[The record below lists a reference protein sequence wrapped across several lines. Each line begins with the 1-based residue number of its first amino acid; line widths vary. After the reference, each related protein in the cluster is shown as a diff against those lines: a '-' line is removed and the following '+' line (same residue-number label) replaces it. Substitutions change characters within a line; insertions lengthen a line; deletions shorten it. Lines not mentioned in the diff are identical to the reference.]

1 MRPTLRQLQ
10 YLVAVAETGK
20 FHEAARS
27 LNVSQPSL
35 SAQIAEAEEQ
45 LGAVLVERG
54 RHGAIMTPLGEEV
67 VRRARA
73 ILTQVEDMKAL
84 AQRPAGEV
92 AGRYRLG
99 TVPTIGPYLL
109 PSAVKELH
117 RLFPELR
124 MSVREERTVDLEE
137 RLADGRLDMIIS
149 TPEDHVNGECM
160 ELFEETLYVCAAQED
175 DLSRKSGPVDL
186 EALKG
191 RELLSLGPGHRLSLI
206 IQRLAD
212 TAGAHVSTEY
222 EGTSLD
228 AVRQMATMGA
238 GVAIL
243 PNLYAVV
250 EAQRDPG
257 QVVRPIRHELARRRI
272 GLIWRKGSPL
282 TDTIG
287 TMGQVF
293 RDVAKQLLSAPAPRT
308 PARRKKAKPIT

>member
-10 YLVAVAETGK
+10 YLVAVADTGK
-20 FHEAARS
+20 FNDAARS

-54 RHGAIMTPLGEEV
+54 RHGAIMTPMGDEV
-67 VRRARA
+67 VRRARS
-73 ILTQVEDMKAL
+73 ILSQVEDLKAL
-84 AQRPAGEV
+84 VQRSEGEV

-109 PSAVKELH
+109 PSAVKQLH

-124 MSVREERTVDLEE
+124 MIVREARTADLEE
-137 RLADGRLDMIIS
+137 RLGDGRLDMIIS

-175 DLSRKSGPVDL
+175 ELSRKTGPVELDD
-186 EALKG
+186 LKG

-250 EAQRDPG
+250 EAQRDPT
-257 QVVRPIRHELARRRI
+257 QVVRPIRDKIARRKI
-272 GLIWRKGSPL
+272 GLIWRRGSPL
-282 TDTIG
+282 ASTISS
-287 TMGQVF
+287 MGEVF
-293 RDVAKQLLSAPAPRT
+293 RDVALEILAADT
-308 PARRKKAKPIT
+308 ARKGRKVSPH

>member
-20 FHEAARS
+20 FHDAARK

-45 LGAVLVERG
+45 LGAILVERG
-54 RHGAIMTPLGEEV
+54 RHGAFMTPLGEEV

-73 ILTQVEDMKAL
+73 ILTQVEDLKTL

-92 AGRYRLG
+92 VGRYRLG

-117 RLFPELR
+117 RLFPELI
-124 MSVREERTVDLEE
+124 MSVREQRTADLDE
-137 RLADGRLDMIIS
+137 RLMDGRLDMIIS

-160 ELFEETLYVCAAQED
+160 DLFEETLYVCAAQED
-175 DLSRKSGPVDL
+175 DLSQAGGPVGLD
-186 EALKG
+186 ALKG
-191 RELLSLGPGHRLSLI
+191 RELLTLGPGHRLSLI

-212 TAGAHVSTEY
+212 EAGAHVSTEY

-250 EAQRDPG
+250 EAQRDPT
-257 QVVRPIRHELARRRI
+257 QVVRPIRHRIARRNI

-282 TDTIG
+282 ADTIG
-287 TMGQVF
+287 AMGAVF
-293 RDVAKQLLSAPAPRT
+293 RDVAKTLLAEDAVRPKRRT
-308 PARRKKAKPIT
+308 PSR

>member
-35 SAQIAEAEEQ
+35 SAQIADAEDQ

-109 PSAVKELH
+109 PSSVKELH

-137 RLADGRLDMIIS
+137 RLGDGRLDMIIS
-149 TPEDHVNGECM
+149 TPEDHVSGECM

-175 DLSRKSGPVDL
+175 DLSRKGGPVDL
-186 EALKG
+186 DALKG

-212 TAGAHVSTEY
+212 AAGAHVSTEY

-250 EAQRDPG
+250 EAQRDPS

-282 TDTIG
+282 AETIASMG
-287 TMGQVF
+287 TVF
-293 RDVAKQLLSAPAPRT
+293 RDVALTLLAEDASKPR
-308 PARRKKAKPIT
+308 RRVSPR

>member
-10 YLVAVAETGK
+10 YLVAVADTGK
-20 FHEAARS
+20 FHEAARL

-35 SAQIAEAEEQ
+35 SAQIAEAEHQ

-54 RHGAIMTPLGEEV
+54 RHGAFMTPLGEEV

-73 ILTQVEDMKAL
+73 ILIQVEDLKAFTL
-84 AQRPAGEV
+84 RPAGEV

-99 TVPTIGPYLL
+99 TVSTIGPYLL
-109 PSAVKELH
+109 PGAVRELH

-124 MSVREERTVDLEE
+124 MSVHESRIADLND
-137 RLADGRLDMIIS
+137 RLNDGRLDMIIS
-149 TPEDHVNGECM
+149 TPEDHASSAFM

-175 DLSRKSGPVDL
+175 ELSAEKGPVDV
-186 EALKG
+186 EALRG

-206 IQRLAD
+206 IQQLAD
-212 TAGAHVSTEY
+212 AAGAHVSTEY

-228 AVRQMATMGA
+228 AVRQTASMGE

-250 EAQRDPG
+250 EAKRDPS
-257 QVVRPIRHELARRRI
+257 QVVRPIRHKLARRKI
-272 GLIWRKGSPL
+272 GLIWREGSPL
-282 TDTIG
+282 SEPMTE
-287 TMGQVF
+287 MGKVM
-293 RDVAKQLLSAPAPRT
+293 RAVAAELLSSDGKEPK
-308 PARRKKAKPIT
+308 RRVSRR

>member
-10 YLVAVAETGK
+10 YLVAVADTGK
-20 FHEAARS
+20 FNEAARS
-27 LNVSQPSL
+27 VNVSQPSL

-54 RHGAIMTPLGEEV
+54 RHGAIMTPMGEEV

-73 ILTQVEDMKAL
+73 ILAQVEDLKAL
-84 AQRPAGEV
+84 VQRSEGEV

-124 MSVREERTVDLEE
+124 MSVREARTADLEE
-137 RLADGRLDMIIS
+137 RLGDGRLDMIIS

-175 DLSRKSGPVDL
+175 ELSRRTGPVELD
-186 EALKG
+186 ALKG

-206 IQRLAD
+206 IQHLAD
-212 TAGAHVSTEY
+212 AAGAHVSTEY

-250 EAQRDPG
+250 EAQRDPT
-257 QVVRPIRHELARRRI
+257 QVVRPIRHSIARRKI
-272 GLIWRKGSPL
+272 GLIWRRGSPL
-282 TDTIG
+282 ASTISS
-287 TMGQVF
+287 MGEVF
-293 RDVAKQLLSAPAPRT
+293 RDVALEILAADTARKGRKVSPR
-308 PARRKKAKPIT
+308 

>member
-10 YLVAVAETGK
+10 YLVAVADTGK
-20 FHEAARS
+20 FHEAARM

-35 SAQIAEAEEQ
+35 SAQIAEAEQQ

-67 VRRARA
+67 VRRARL
-73 ILTQVEDMKAL
+73 ILIQVEDLKAFTL
-84 AQRPAGEV
+84 RPSGEV

-109 PSAVKELH
+109 PGAIKELH
-117 RLFPELR
+117 RLYPELR
-124 MSVREERTVDLEE
+124 MSVREARTADLDE
-137 RLADGRLDMIIS
+137 RLMDGRLDMIIS
-149 TPEDHVNGECM
+149 TPEDHVNGAFM
-160 ELFEETLYVCAAQED
+160 ELFEETLVVCAAQED
-175 DLSRKSGPVDL
+175 ELSAKSGPVDL

-206 IQRLAD
+206 IQQLA
-212 TAGAHVSTEY
+212 TAAGAHVSTEY

-228 AVRQMATMGA
+228 AVRQTASMGE

-257 QVVRPIRHELARRRI
+257 QVVRPIRHKLARRKI
-272 GLIWRKGSPL
+272 GLIWREGSPL
-282 TDTIG
+282 AEPIME
-287 TMGQVF
+287 MGNVL
-293 RDVAKQLLSAPAPRT
+293 RSVAADLLNDDSGKPR
-308 PARRKKAKPIT
+308 RRVSRR

>member
-10 YLVAVAETGK
+10 YLVAVADTGR
-20 FHEAARS
+20 FNEAARR

-35 SAQIAEAEEQ
+35 SAQIAEAEQQ

-54 RHGAIMTPLGEEV
+54 RHGAIMTPMGEEV

-73 ILTQVEDMKAL
+73 VLTQVEDLKAFV
-84 AQRPAGEV
+84 QRTEGEV

-124 MSVREERTVDLEE
+124 MSVREARTADLEE
-137 RLADGRLDMIIS
+137 RLGDGRLDMIIS
-149 TPEDHVNGECM
+149 TPEDHANGECM

-175 DLSRKSGPVDL
+175 ELSRKSGPVDL
-186 EALKG
+186 DALKG

-212 TAGAHVSTEY
+212 AAGAHVSTEY

-250 EAQRDPG
+250 EAQRDPT
-257 QVVRPIRHELARRRI
+257 QVVRPIRHDIARRNI
-272 GLIWRKGSPL
+272 GLIWRRGSPL
-282 TDTIG
+282 ADTIG
-287 TMGQVF
+287 AMGAVF
-293 RDVAKQLLSAPAPRT
+293 RAVALDILAADKSRKGRKLSPR
-308 PARRKKAKPIT
+308 

>member
-10 YLVAVAETGK
+10 YLVALAETGK
-20 FHEAARS
+20 FHEAARA

-45 LGAVLVERG
+45 LGAILVERG

-73 ILTQVEDMKAL
+73 ILTQVEDLKAI

-99 TVPTIGPYLL
+99 TVATIGPYLL
-109 PSAVKELH
+109 PRAVKELH

-124 MSVREERTVDLEE
+124 MSVRESRTGDLQE
-137 RLADGRLDMIIS
+137 RLGDGRLDMIIS
-149 TPEDHVNGECM
+149 TPEDHVNGEQM

-175 DLSRKSGPVDL
+175 ELSRKTGPVDL
-186 EALKG
+186 DALKG

-212 TAGAHVSTEY
+212 AAGAHVSTEY

-257 QVVRPIRHELARRRI
+257 QVVRPIRHKLARRNI
-272 GLIWRKGSPL
+272 CLIWRKDSPL

-287 TMGQVF
+287 TMGGVF
-293 RDVAKQLLSAPAPRT
+293 REVAGQLLTAT
-308 PARRKKAKPIT
+308 PARRSRRPVSPR

>member
-10 YLVAVAETGK
+10 YLVAVADTGK
-20 FHEAARS
+20 FHEAARM

-35 SAQIAEAEEQ
+35 SAQIAEAEQQ

-67 VRRARA
+67 VRRARL
-73 ILTQVEDMKAL
+73 ILIQVEDLKAFTL
-84 AQRPAGEV
+84 RPSGEV

-109 PSAVKELH
+109 PGAIKELH
-117 RLFPELR
+117 RLYPELR
-124 MSVREERTVDLEE
+124 MSVREARTADLDE
-137 RLADGRLDMIIS
+137 RLMDGRLDMIIS
-149 TPEDHVNGECM
+149 TPEDHVNGAFM
-160 ELFEETLYVCAAQED
+160 ELFEETLFVCAAQED
-175 DLSRKSGPVDL
+175 ELSAKSGPVDL

-206 IQRLAD
+206 IQQLA
-212 TAGAHVSTEY
+212 TAAGAHVSTEY

-228 AVRQMATMGA
+228 AVRQTASMGE

-257 QVVRPIRHELARRRI
+257 QVVRPIRHKLARRKI
-272 GLIWRKGSPL
+272 GLIWREGSPL
-282 TDTIG
+282 AEPIME
-287 TMGQVF
+287 MGNVL
-293 RDVAKQLLSAPAPRT
+293 RSVAADLLNDDADKPR
-308 PARRKKAKPIT
+308 RRVSRR

>member
-20 FHEAARS
+20 FHEAAKA

-35 SAQIAEAEEQ
+35 SAQIAEAEQQ

-54 RHGAIMTPLGEEV
+54 RHGAIMTPLGDEI
-67 VRRARA
+67 VRRAR
-73 ILTQVEDMKAL
+73 IVLTQVEDMKAL
-84 AQRPAGEV
+84 AQRPAGDV

-99 TVPTIGPYLL
+99 TVSTIGPYLL

-117 RLFPELR
+117 RLYPELR
-124 MSVREERTVDLEE
+124 MSVREARTADLDE
-137 RLADGRLDMIIS
+137 RLADGRLDMII
-149 TPEDHVNGECM
+149 TTAEDHAGGASM

-175 DLSRKSGPVDL
+175 ELSSKTGPVDL

-191 RELLSLGPGHRLSLI
+191 RELLSLGPGHRLSLL
-206 IQRLAD
+206 IQRLAEE
-212 TAGAHVSTEY
+212 AGAHVSTEY

-243 PNLYAVV
+243 PNLYAVL

-257 QVVRPIRHELARRRI
+257 QVVRPIRHKLAQRRVS
-272 GLIWRKGSPL
+272 LVWRAGSPL
-282 TDTIG
+282 AEPIRV
-287 TMGQVF
+287 MGEVL
-293 RDVAKQLLSAPAPRT
+293 RSVASELVADMD
-308 PARRKKAKPIT
+308 AKPRRRVSPR

>member
-10 YLVAVAETGK
+10 YLVAVADTGK
-20 FHEAARS
+20 FHEAARM

-35 SAQIAEAEEQ
+35 SAQIAEAEQQ

-67 VRRARA
+67 VRRARL
-73 ILTQVEDMKAL
+73 ILIQVEDLKAFTL
-84 AQRPAGEV
+84 RPSGEV

-109 PSAVKELH
+109 PGAIKELH
-117 RLFPELR
+117 RLYPELR
-124 MSVREERTVDLEE
+124 MSVREARTADLDE
-137 RLADGRLDMIIS
+137 RLMDGRLDMIIS
-149 TPEDHVNGECM
+149 TPEDHVNGAFM
-160 ELFEETLYVCAAQED
+160 ELFEETLFVCAAQED
-175 DLSRKSGPVDL
+175 ELSAKSGPVDL
-186 EALKG
+186 DALKG

-206 IQRLAD
+206 IQQLA
-212 TAGAHVSTEY
+212 TAAGAHVSTEY

-228 AVRQMATMGA
+228 AVRQTASMGE

-257 QVVRPIRHELARRRI
+257 QVVRPIRHKLARRKI
-272 GLIWRKGSPL
+272 GLIWREGSPL
-282 TDTIG
+282 AEPIME
-287 TMGQVF
+287 MGNVL
-293 RDVAKQLLSAPAPRT
+293 RSVAADLLNDDADKPR
-308 PARRKKAKPIT
+308 RRVSRR

>member
-10 YLVAVAETGK
+10 YLVAIADTGR

-35 SAQIAEAEEQ
+35 SAQIADAEQQ

-54 RHGAIMTPLGEEV
+54 RHGAIMTPIGEEI

-73 ILTQVEDMKAL
+73 ILSQVEDLRSVAG
-84 AQRPAGEV
+84 RPAGLV

-149 TPEDHVNGECM
+149 TPEDHVNGQSM
-160 ELFEETLYVCAAQED
+160 PLFEETLYVCAAQED
-175 DLSRKSGPVDL
+175 PLSRDTGPVDL
-186 EALKG
+186 DALKG
-191 RELLSLGPGHRLSLI
+191 RELLSLGPGHRLSVI
-206 IQRLAD
+206 TQRLAD
-212 TAGAHVSTEY
+212 VAGAHVSTEY

-228 AVRQMATMGA
+228 AMRQMATMGA
-238 GVAIL
+238 GIAIL

-250 EAQRDPG
+250 EAQRDPT
-257 QVVRPIRHELARRRI
+257 QVVRPIRHELARRSI
-272 GLIWRKGSPL
+272 SLIWRKGSPV
-282 TDTIG
+282 TPAIEAFG
-287 TMGQVF
+287 EVF
-293 RDVAKQLLSAPAPRT
+293 RTVAAELIGAPHSAQP
-308 PARRKKAKPIT
+308 RRKARH

>member
-20 FHEAARS
+20 FHEAARA

-35 SAQIAEAEEQ
+35 SAQIAEAEQQ

-73 ILTQVEDMKAL
+73 ILTQVEDLKAL

-137 RLADGRLDMIIS
+137 RLGDGRLDMIIS

-175 DLSRKSGPVDL
+175 ELSQEDGPVDL
-186 EALKG
+186 SALKG
-191 RELLSLGPGHRLSLI
+191 RELLSLGPGHRLSVI
-206 IQRLAD
+206 IQHLAD

-250 EAQRDPG
+250 EAQRDPS
-257 QVVRPIRHELARRRI
+257 QVVRPIRHKLARRNI
-272 GLIWRKGSPL
+272 SLIWRRGSPL
-282 TDTIG
+282 VEPIG
-287 TMGQVF
+287 AMGEVL
-293 RDVAKQLLSAPAPRT
+293 RDVAGKLLQTT
-308 PARRKKAKPIT
+308 PDRASRSGAAGRRR

>member
-45 LGAVLVERG
+45 LGAILVERG
-54 RHGAIMTPLGEEV
+54 RHGAIMTPIGEEV

-73 ILTQVEDMKAL
+73 ILTQVEDLKAV
-84 AQRPAGEV
+84 AQRTAGEV

-99 TVPTIGPYLL
+99 TVATIGPYLL

-124 MSVREERTVDLEE
+124 MSVREERATDLEE

-149 TPEDHVNGECM
+149 TPEDHVNGACM
-160 ELFEETLYVCAAQED
+160 PLFEETLYVCAAQED
-175 DLSRKSGPVDL
+175 EISSKTGPIDL

-212 TAGAHVSTEY
+212 AAGAHVSTEY

-250 EAQRDPG
+250 EAQRDPT
-257 QVVRPIRHELARRRI
+257 QVVRPIRHPLARRNI
-272 GLIWRKGSPL
+272 GLIWRQGSPL
-282 TDTIG
+282 TETIE
-287 TMGQVF
+287 TMGGVL
-293 RDVAKQLLSAPAPRT
+293 RDVAVQLLEEGVPRQKRR
-308 PARRKKAKPIT
+308 PGAR

>member
-10 YLVAVAETGK
+10 YLVAVADTGK
-20 FHEAARS
+20 FHEAARM

-35 SAQIAEAEEQ
+35 SAQIAEAEQQ

-67 VRRARA
+67 VRRARL
-73 ILTQVEDMKAL
+73 ILIQVEDLKAFAL
-84 AQRPAGEV
+84 RPSGEV

-109 PSAVKELH
+109 PGAIKELH
-117 RLFPELR
+117 RLYPELR
-124 MSVREERTVDLEE
+124 MSVREARTADLDE
-137 RLADGRLDMIIS
+137 RLMDGRLDMIIS
-149 TPEDHVNGECM
+149 TPEDHVNGAFM
-160 ELFEETLYVCAAQED
+160 ELFEETLFVCAAQED
-175 DLSRKSGPVDL
+175 ELSAKSGPVDL

-206 IQRLAD
+206 IQQLA
-212 TAGAHVSTEY
+212 TAAGAHVSTEY

-228 AVRQMATMGA
+228 AVRQTASMGE

-257 QVVRPIRHELARRRI
+257 QVVRPIRHKLARRKI
-272 GLIWRKGSPL
+272 GLIWREGSPL
-282 TDTIG
+282 AEPIME
-287 TMGQVF
+287 MGNVL
-293 RDVAKQLLSAPAPRT
+293 RSVAADLLSDDAGKPR
-308 PARRKKAKPIT
+308 RRVSRR

>member
-10 YLVAVAETGK
+10 YLVAIAETGK
-20 FHEAARS
+20 FHEAAKA

-54 RHGAIMTPLGEEV
+54 RHGAFMTPVGEEV

-73 ILTQVEDMKAL
+73 ILAQVEDLKSVAR
-84 AQRPAGEV
+84 RPKGDV

-117 RLFPELR
+117 RLYPDLR

-137 RLADGRLDMIIS
+137 RLSDGRLDMIIS
-149 TPEDHVNGECM
+149 TAEDHVNGQQM
-160 ELFEETLYVCAAQED
+160 TLFEETLYVCAAQED
-175 DLSRKSGPVDL
+175 PLSQEEGPVSLD
-186 EALKG
+186 ALKG
-191 RELLSLGPGHRLSLI
+191 RELLSLGPGHRLSVI
-206 IQRLAD
+206 TQRLAD
-212 TAGAHVSTEY
+212 VAGAHVSTEY

-228 AVRQMATMGA
+228 AMRQMATMGA
-238 GVAIL
+238 GIAIL

-250 EAQRDPG
+250 EAQRDPT

-272 GLIWRKGSPL
+272 SLIWRKGSPV
-282 TDTIG
+282 TPAIEAF
-287 TMGQVF
+287 GQVF
-293 RDVAKQLLSAPAPRT
+293 RDVAAELIGGDAIAAAPKK
-308 PARRKKAKPIT
+308 RKTR

>member
-10 YLVAVAETGK
+10 YIVAVAEAGK
-20 FHEAARS
+20 FHEAARA

-35 SAQIAEAEEQ
+35 SAQIAEAEDQ
-45 LGAVLVERG
+45 LGVTLVERG

-67 VRRARA
+67 VRRARV
-73 ILTQVEDMKAL
+73 ILTQVEDLKAL
-84 AQRPAGEV
+84 AQRPAGDV

-99 TVPTIGPYLL
+99 TVPTVGPYFL
-109 PSAVKELH
+109 PNAVKELH

-124 MSVREERTVDLEE
+124 MSVREERTVDLDEH
-137 RLADGRLDMIIS
+137 LGDGRLDMIIS
-149 TPEDHVNGECM
+149 TPEDHVNGASM

-175 DLSRKSGPVDL
+175 ALSQESGPVDL
-186 EALKG
+186 DALRG
-191 RELLSLGPGHRLSLI
+191 RELLSLGPGHRLSVL

-243 PNLYAVV
+243 PNLYAVL
-250 EAQRDPG
+250 EAQRDPT
-257 QVVRPIRHELARRRI
+257 QVVRPIRHKLARRNI
-272 GLIWRKGSPL
+272 SLIWRKGSPL
-282 TDTIG
+282 ADAIEA
-287 TMGQVF
+287 MGEVF
-293 RDVAKQLLSAPAPRT
+293 RDVAGQLLQTASQNVSQS
-308 PARRKKAKPIT
+308 RRKRRKS